1 MSHDDAPRPEALTIP
16 ERIAMAQQ
24 RAGVVAFATGRSSS
38 NITASFRTARVVGM
52 PAGWPVV
59 LPRFGGVSLGA
70 MMRPEI
76 AERSLERMKEGGRK

>member
-1 MSHDDAPRPEALTIP
+1 MPHKPTPA
-16 ERIAMAQQ
+16 ERIAAAFPIAQQ
-24 RAGVVAFATGRSSS
+24 RAGVVAFATGRSPG

-70 MMRPEI
+70 LMRPEI
-76 AERSLERMKEGGRK
+76 AERSLARMMKGGRA